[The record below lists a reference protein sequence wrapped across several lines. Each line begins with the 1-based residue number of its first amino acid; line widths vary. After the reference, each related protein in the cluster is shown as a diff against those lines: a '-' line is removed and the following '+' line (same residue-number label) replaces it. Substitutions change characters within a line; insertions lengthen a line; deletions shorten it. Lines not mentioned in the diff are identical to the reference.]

1 MKAGVVS
8 TIVISHPCLHIA
20 HTLTFIATL
29 KFESRAFTP
38 PIYRPTDS
46 NLDLKFTELN
56 PNEKYFSIVARS
68 EDRKYEQQQQHVVGK
83 VHSSMLAHTNIY
95 LWHNALLNRMKE
107 KETGD
112 GRWNAFLIG
121 TIRL

>member
-20 HTLTFIATL
+20 HTLTL

-95 LWHNALLNRMKE
+95 L
-107 KETGD
+107 
-112 GRWNAFLIG
+112 
-121 TIRL
+121 